1 MEIRNCEKKELIQN
15 VEFLTV
21 QTVMFW
27 IKLDKTRDHREIVVG
42 CDPHKFSIVLE
53 KSGSNQISFYCGN
66 YKGLSNGDALYK
78 AYTGR
83 LPYNKW
89 QHITMVRN
97 TEGVKVYVNCKL
109 RNSYIFDFKELILNT
124 ENIQFGLSNYYY
136 LKNLTQPMKDFK
148 IINQELN
155 ELEILQYANNY
166 FKNYYTNDYSIFS
179 YFLNTGD
186 WNYRMYPENVDN
198 MHMFIYNDN
207 IMIDF
212 KRFSDEVRQGTLFES
227 TIKFNHLSDNNIHD
241 LIDKTPY
248 NIVNINDDPNK
259 NIYIE
264 NILTWQ
270 YGMYQDTNPKRI
282 PESNIDC
289 IGSWSCDVT
298 NFFSSYKNSDEIPYA
313 RGTFQEGTGT
323 WIKTIIDYYLNNKDL
338 PLALECLQSIKLFIG
353 FLNKARYS
361 NGGIPLYFPL
371 TGDYHDMITLNDC
384 AMINYI
390 RCCEYI
396 LNSDVK
402 DEIDSH
408 DILLLNENYNKSL
421 NCLLDLQYVKNGK
434 KTIWPQQADP
444 ITLLP
449 AKGRSF
455 ELVSICS
462 LESVQILIYLMSL
475 PNQSDIIKDAII
487 NGCEWF
493 KTHSVSGYKQ
503 HIVDGNITLSKTNDN
518 VRLLWGR
525 YYTLDNE
532 TPVFFDRDGNSY
544 NLDTFNDM
552 PIERRNGYNWL
563 GTWGNYL
570 LEIYEKWSTI
580 N

>member
-1 MEIRNCEKKELIQN
+1 MEIHNCEKKELIKN

-21 QTVMFW
+21 QTIMFW
-27 IKLDKTRDHREIVVG
+27 IKLDNTREFREIVAG

-53 KSGSNQISFYCGN
+53 KSESNQISFYCGN
-66 YKGLSNGDALYK
+66 YKGLPNGDALYR

-97 TEGVKVYVNCKL
+97 IEGVKVYVNCKL
-109 RNSYIFDFKELILNT
+109 RNSYIFDLKELNLNT

-136 LKNLTQPMKDFK
+136 LKDLSQPMKDFK

-155 ELEILQYANNY
+155 ALEILQYANNY

-186 WNYRMYPENVDN
+186 WNYHMYPEEPDRV
-198 MHMFIYNDN
+198 HMFIYNDN

-289 IGSWSCDVT
+289 IGSW
-298 NFFSSYKNSDEIPYA
+298 KE
-313 RGTFQEGTGT
+313 QEPG
-323 WIKTIIDYYLNNKDL
+323 
-338 PLALECLQSIKLFIG
+338 
-353 FLNKARYS
+353 
-361 NGGIPLYFPL
+361 
-371 TGDYHDMITLNDC
+371 
-384 AMINYI
+384 
-390 RCCEYI
+390 
-396 LNSDVK
+396 
-402 DEIDSH
+402 
-408 DILLLNENYNKSL
+408 
-421 NCLLDLQYVKNGK
+421 
-434 KTIWPQQADP
+434 
-444 ITLLP
+444 
-449 AKGRSF
+449 
-455 ELVSICS
+455 
-462 LESVQILIYLMSL
+462 
-475 PNQSDIIKDAII
+475 
-487 NGCEWF
+487 
-493 KTHSVSGYKQ
+493 
-503 HIVDGNITLSKTNDN
+503 
-518 VRLLWGR
+518 
-525 YYTLDNE
+525 
-532 TPVFFDRDGNSY
+532 
-544 NLDTFNDM
+544 
-552 PIERRNGYNWL
+552 
-563 GTWGNYL
+563 
-570 LEIYEKWSTI
+570 
-580 N
+580 